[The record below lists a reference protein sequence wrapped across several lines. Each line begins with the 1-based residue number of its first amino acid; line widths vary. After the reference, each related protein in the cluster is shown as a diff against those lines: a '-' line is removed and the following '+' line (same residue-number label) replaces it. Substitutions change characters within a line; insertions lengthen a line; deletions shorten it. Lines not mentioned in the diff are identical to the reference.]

1 MAIGDLFK
9 SKQER
14 EREAK
19 SKRRKAFREAENA
32 VDVVKDRVKKLK
44 GERDK
49 AWTEA
54 RAYLKDGQ
62 KSAAQRSLQ
71 TVRASEV
78 MMSKLEMKRW
88 VFEQLLTKLEMAK
101 TDQEFAGA
109 LSAINTVVK
118 IDPDAVADVLGEV
131 EDKLGEQV
139 DTDKI
144 WEKMHEKEMEG
155 AATGMA
161 DRVPS
166 LDQMLKDLEDE
177 VAAEQEGESFGT
189 RTRGKVEKAASE
201 AGDTAALRQRARRI
215 IEGNEG

>member
-14 EREAK
+14 EREVK
-19 SKRRKAFREAENA
+19 SKRRRAFREAESA
-32 VDVVKDRVKKLK
+32 VDTVKDRVKKLK

-49 AWTEA
+49 AWAEA
-54 RAYLKDGQ
+54 RGYLKDGQ
-62 KSAAQRSLQ
+62 KGAAQRSLQ
-71 TVRASEV
+71 TVRGSEV

-88 VFEQLLTKLEMAK
+88 VFEQLLTKLDMAK

-139 DTDKI
+139 DTDKV

-177 VAAEQEGESFGT
+177 VAEEQGGESPGT
-189 RTRGKVEKAASE
+189 RTREKAEKAAGE
-201 AGDTAALRQRARRI
+201 AGDTAGLRQRARKI
-215 IEGNEG
+215 IEGNEP